1 MSSHAEN
8 SAAPSAPDKFRD
20 ECGVFGIFGH
30 ADAARLTYLG
40 LYALQHRGQEAC
52 GIVASTGA
60 ELRSERAMGL
70 VSDVFNEATLNR
82 LPGDAAIGHVR
93 YSTAGEVSVREAQP
107 FLVNCKHGQIAV
119 CHNGNLPFATEER
132 KRLEQDGAIMSSTS
146 DTEVVLHGV
155 ARSRASDVLEAIPEV
170 LRDTEGA
177 FSMLFLTP
185 AHLIAIRDPRGF
197 RPLALA
203 RLKDTW
209 VVASE
214 TCAFDLIEAEYMRD
228 VLPGEMIVIDA
239 SGLHS
244 SFPLFAQQHSYCM
257 FEHVYFS
264 RPDSRAFGRS
274 VNESRHKM
282 GKRLAVEHP
291 ADADIVVPVPDSG
304 VAAAI
309 GYAAQSGINYRHGLV
324 RNHYIG
330 RTFIEPR
337 QSIRSF
343 GVRIK
348 LNPVRDLIE
357 GRRVVLVDDSIVRG
371 TTSKKIVRMVREAG
385 AAEVHLRISCPPTTN
400 PCFYGVDTPNKSDL
414 IAAQM
419 TTEEIRRFVEADSLG
434 YLSLEGMLAAAGFAQ
449 DSSCVACWTGDY
461 PTRITR
467 AAETQYAREHEPVP
481 SE

>member
-1 MSSHAEN
+1 
-8 SAAPSAPDKFRD
+8 
-20 ECGVFGIFGH
+20 
-30 ADAARLTYLG
+30 
-40 LYALQHRGQEAC
+40 
-52 GIVASTGA
+52 
-60 ELRSERAMGL
+60 
-70 VSDVFNEATLNR
+70 
-82 LPGDAAIGHVR
+82 
-93 YSTAGEVSVREAQP
+93 
-107 FLVNCKHGQIAV
+107 
-119 CHNGNLPFATEER
+119 
-132 KRLEQDGAIMSSTS
+132 
-146 DTEVVLHGV
+146 
-155 ARSRASDVLEAIPEV
+155 
-170 LRDTEGA
+170 
-177 FSMLFLTP
+177 
-185 AHLIAIRDPRGF
+185 
-197 RPLALA
+197 
-203 RLKDTW
+203 
-209 VVASE
+209 
-214 TCAFDLIEAEYMRD
+214 
-228 VLPGEMIVIDA
+228 
-239 SGLHS
+239 
-244 SFPLFAQQHSYCM
+244 M

-291 ADADIVVPVPDSG
+291 TDADIVVPVPDSG

-400 PCFYGVDTPNKSDL
+400 PCFYGVDTPDKSAL

-419 TTEEIRRFVEADSLG
+419 SVEEVRRFVEADSLG
-434 YLSLEGMLAAAGFAQ
+434 YLSLEGNAQ
-449 DSSCVACWTGDY
+449 RRRLQ
-461 PTRITR
+461 TRFILRRLLDGRLPDAHHTR
-467 AAETQYAREHEPVP
+467 SRDAIRARARTSAKRLMNDER
-481 SE
+481 